1 MRPLQRGSSYSE
13 VIRLGLSPGILQLLQ
28 SDAPPI
34 HPPLRESRARVR
46 ERVGGWCG
54 ASRRTGICGQETG
67 SPLRG
72 RPSSGRTSK

>member
-13 VIRLGLSPGILQLLQ
+13 VIRVGLSPGFLQLLQ

-34 HPPLRESRARVR
+34 NPPLRESRARVR
-46 ERVGGWCG
+46 GRVGSWCG

-67 SPLRG
+67 RQL
-72 RPSSGRTSK
+72 